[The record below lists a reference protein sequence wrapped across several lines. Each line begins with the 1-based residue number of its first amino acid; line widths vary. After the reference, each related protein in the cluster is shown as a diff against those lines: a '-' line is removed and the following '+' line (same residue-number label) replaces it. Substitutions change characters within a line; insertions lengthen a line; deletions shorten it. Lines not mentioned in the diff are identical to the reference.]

1 MPTRLEMVM
10 LPAASVP
17 TASPGEHNLFV
28 DSADGL
34 VKTKD
39 ENGIVTNQAGS
50 SANELNNASA
60 NPVILNAG
68 AEPTAVDMVLATTTI
83 GPPHAAAFVS
93 PRARKMASTVLQS
106 AIVDAAANKNAAIDE
121 MCRMDPGTFGG
132 DQTVTLPAPSLAF
145 ADREIYV
152 KVVGDPLGN
161 TVSVVAQASGQIDGL
176 ANGDLALDL
185 TTYGQWMI
193 LRGNLEGTGWHIVG

>member
-1 MPTRLEMVM
+1 MPTRLEMVA
-10 LPAASVP
+10 LAAGSVP
-17 TASPGEHNLFV
+17 NANPGEHNLFV

-39 ENGIVTNQAGS
+39 ENGVVSNQAGS

-93 PRARKMASTVLQS
+93 GRARKMASTVIQS

-121 MCRMDPGTFGG
+121 FVRMDPATFGAN
-132 DQTVTLPAPSLAF
+132 QTVTIPAPSAVF

-152 KVVGDPLGN
+152 KIVGDPGAFS
-161 TVSVVAQASGQIDGL
+161 VSVIAAVDGTIDGL
-176 ANGDLALDL
+176 LNGDPALDL

-193 LRGNLEGTGWHIVG
+193 LRGNLEGTGWLIVG